1 MSLPVR
7 KQDGGQPNL
16 RQKPDRRRHQRV
28 ELRLSGRFMHDGADH
43 TFLTENVSCGGAL
56 LEAAAVPQIGT
67 KIICYFDELGR
78 VAGDVIRKTDN
89 GFAVQFQTPKHKKD
103 KLADRLVWLLNYQKY
118 DLVDERA
125 SPRKAT
131 GGPALITR
139 ANGTQLQCR
148 VIDISLTGAAFEFDG
163 PVPIV
168 GEHVRV
174 GSLRGAVVRAI
185 TGEFA
190 IRFIHQKK
198 D

>member
-7 KQDGGQPNL
+7 KSEGGQPNV

-28 ELRLSGRFMHDGADH
+28 ELRLTGRFMCDGADH

-56 LEAAAVPQIGT
+56 LEAAAVPAIGT
-67 KIICYFDELGR
+67 KIVCYFDELGR
-78 VAGDVIRKTDN
+78 VAGEVIRKSEN
-89 GFAVQFQTPKHKKD
+89 GFAVQFQTPQHKKD
-103 KLADRLVWLLNYQKY
+103 KLADRLVWLLNHKKY
-118 DLVDERA
+118 DLVDERN

-139 ANGTQLQCR
+139 ANGTKLQCR

-174 GSLRGAVVRAI
+174 GSLRGAVVRAV

>member
-7 KQDGGQPNL
+7 KEQRDQPNV

-28 ELRLSGRFMHDGADH
+28 PLRLTGRFMCDGVDH
-43 TFLTENVSCGGAL
+43 TFLTEDISCGGAK
-56 LEAAAVPQIGT
+56 LEAAAIPGIGT
-67 KIICYFDELGR
+67 NVVCYFDELGR
-78 VAGDVIRKTDN
+78 VAGEVARTTDT
-89 GFAVQFQTPKHKKD
+89 GFAVQFETPKHKKD
-103 KLADRLVWLLNYQKY
+103 KLADRLVWLVNYEKY
-118 DLVDERA
+118 DLVDERT

-139 ANGTQLQCR
+139 ANGTKLQCR

>member
-1 MSLPVR
+1 MNLPVR
-7 KQDGGQPNL
+7 KDDRDHPNV

-28 ELRLSGRFMHDGADH
+28 ELRLTGRFMCDGADH
-43 TFLTENVSCGGAL
+43 TFLTEDISCGSAK
-56 LEAAAVPQIGT
+56 LEAAAVPGVGA

-78 VAGDVIRKTDN
+78 VAGEVVRETEN
-89 GFAVQFQTPKHKKD
+89 GFAVQFQSPQHKKD
-103 KLADRLVWLLNYQKY
+103 KLADRLVWLLNHEKY
-118 DLVDERA
+118 DLADERA

-174 GSLRGAVVRAI
+174 GSLRGSVVRAI

-190 IRFIHQKK
+190 IRFIHAKK

>member
-7 KQDGGQPNL
+7 QSDDGQPNV
-16 RQKPDRRRHQRV
+16 RQKPDRRLHQRV
-28 ELRLSGRFMHDGADH
+28 ELRLTGRFMCDGADH
-43 TFLTENVSCGGAL
+43 TFLIENVSCGGAL
-56 LEAAAVPQIGT
+56 LQAAAVPTIGT
-67 KIICYFDELGR
+67 KIVCYFDELGR
-78 VAGDVIRKTDN
+78 VAGEVIRKSES
-89 GFAVQFQTPKHKKD
+89 GFAVQFQTPQHKKD
-103 KLADRLVWLLNYQKY
+103 KLADRLVWLLNYEKY
-118 DLVDERA
+118 NLVDERA

-139 ANGTQLQCR
+139 ANGTKLQCR

-174 GSLRGAVVRAI
+174 GSLRGAVVRAV

-190 IRFIHQKK
+190 IRFILQKK